1 MKKKIVVAV
10 IAGVLSI
17 TAIGSVVVFANSG
30 ILNKNT
36 TETIHTSSIT
46 QEKAQQIALKE
57 SKSGTVICFEQ
68 DTYFGKAVYEVK
80 ILDGQTEYE
89 CNIYAQTGEIL
100 KVETKTVYSDYDDQQ
115 LVNANPKIALKIDAN
130 TGAVVEQ
137 ETDSTNE

>member
-36 TETIHTSSIT
+36 TETIQTSSIT

-57 SKSGTVICFEQ
+57 SKS
-68 DTYFGKAVYEVK
+68 EV
-80 ILDGQTEYE
+80 G
-89 CNIYAQTGEIL
+89 N
-100 KVETKTVYSDYDDQQ
+100 
-115 LVNANPKIALKIDAN
+115 
-130 TGAVVEQ
+130 
-137 ETDSTNE
+137 